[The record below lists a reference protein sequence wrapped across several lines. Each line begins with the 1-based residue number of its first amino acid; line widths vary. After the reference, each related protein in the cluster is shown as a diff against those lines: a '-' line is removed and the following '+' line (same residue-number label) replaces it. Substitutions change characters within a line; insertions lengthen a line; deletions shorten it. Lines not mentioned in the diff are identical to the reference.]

1 MILYMGDWFTVLAM
15 FILAGEAS
23 DNSPLAIAGVLA
35 VRSFTFAP
43 LEPITGMLADRFPR
57 KTLMVLANI
66 FSFLMLTS
74 FILLGLLDSLFSV
87 YVLAMLL
94 VLGRAT
100 YDPAQTAYLP
110 RVCDDDELLTANAL
124 ISGGWSA
131 SMGIGAGIA
140 GFVIS
145 QYGVETGLMIDSVTF
160 LVAAVVISTL
170 PQGGPDPDE
179 QRGGG
184 AVEMF
189 KDIFAGWGFILRRPE
204 ISRIV
209 LAKGM
214 WATGGGAQ
222 IFLLIIIGMEAD
234 FGDISTG
241 AAGIGVLYMAR
252 GFGSGFGPIVTR
264 PLMTVTRYMPY
275 IIGLSLGGAGLLYV
289 GVSQA
294 EWGIWTL
301 VLVFFSHGCSGISW
315 VFSTTLLQRRTD
327 NDWMGRVAG
336 TDNLIIVLTMGVSTR
351 PMSMTAAPRSRIPL
365 QSASESPGE
374 ESRAS
379 RPMTM
384 VLDMGSVRPVTSASS
399 RRKSAVPCPIFQAI
413 FSLRGLGTLPRTSYA
428 LKTLPN
434 IVRSNRF
441 EVWRW
446 CLRNGKFHSSHQGSS
461 WWW

>member
-1 MILYMGDWFTVLAM
+1 MILYIGDWFTVLAM
-15 FILAGEAS
+15 FLLAGEAS

-57 KTLMVLANI
+57 KTLMVIANV
-66 FSFLMLTS
+66 FSFVVLVA
-74 FILLGLLDSLFSV
+74 FIQSGMVESLFSV
-87 YVLAMLL
+87 YLLAMLL
-94 VLGRAT
+94 VVGRAT

-110 RVCDDDELLTANAL
+110 KVCDEDELLTANAL

-131 SMGIGAGIA
+131 SMGIGAGLA
-140 GFVIS
+140 GFVIP

-170 PQGGPDPDE
+170 PHGGPDRDE
-179 QRGGG
+179 RRTGSPL
-184 AVEMF
+184 EMF
-189 KDIFAGWGFILRRPE
+189 KDIFAGWGFILRRPQ

-234 FGDISTG
+234 FADIETG

-252 GFGSGFGPIVTR
+252 GFGSGFGPLVSR
-264 PLMTVTRYMPY
+264 PLMTVSRYMPY

-289 GVSQA
+289 AVSQA
-294 EWGIWTL
+294 EWGIVTL
-301 VLVFFSHGCSGISW
+301 VLVFFSHACSGTSW

-336 TDNLIIVLTMGVSTR
+336 TDNLIIVLTMGVSTIG
-351 PMSMTAAPRSRIPL
+351 AGYIL
-365 QSASESPGE
+365 E
-374 ESRAS
+374 ED
-379 RPMTM
+379 
-384 VLDMGSVRPVTSASS
+384 LL
-399 RRKSAVPCPIFQAI
+399 
-413 FSLRGLGTLPRTSYA
+413 SLRDILLLTGMIQITVGALWLLLASPRE
-428 LKTLPN
+428 K
-434 IVRSNRF
+434 RF
-441 EVWRW
+441 
-446 CLRNGKFHSSHQGSS
+446 LA
-461 WWW
+461 

>member
-1 MILYMGDWFTVLAM
+1 MPVTSPGYVELLRSNRTFGRLWGSNMILYIGDWFTVLAM

-110 RVCDDDELLTANAL
+110 KVCDEDELLTANAL

-170 PQGGPDPDE
+170 PHGGPDPDE
-179 QRGGG
+179 KREGG

-189 KDIFAGWGFILRRPE
+189 KDIFAGWGFILKRPE

-336 TDNLIIVLTMGVSTR
+336 TDNLIIVLTMGVSTI
-351 PMSMTAAPRSRIPL
+351 AAGYILEEGLVTLREILLVTGLVQLTVGALWLLLASPREKAFIS
-365 QSASESPGE
+365 
-374 ESRAS
+374 SRA
-379 RPMTM
+379 
-384 VLDMGSVRPVTSASS
+384 V
-399 RRKSAVPCPIFQAI
+399 
-413 FSLRGLGTLPRTSYA
+413 
-428 LKTLPN
+428 
-434 IVRSNRF
+434 
-441 EVWRW
+441 
-446 CLRNGKFHSSHQGSS
+446 
-461 WWW
+461 

>member
-1 MILYMGDWFTVLAM
+1 MPVTSPGYVELLRSNRTFGRLWGSNMILYIGDWFTVLAM

-110 RVCDDDELLTANAL
+110 RVCDEDELLTANAL

-170 PQGGPDPDE
+170 PHGGPDPDE
-179 QRGGG
+179 KRDGG

-189 KDIFAGWGFILRRPE
+189 KDIFAGWGFILKRPE

-264 PLMTVTRYMPY
+264 PLRTVTRYMPY

-301 VLVFFSHGCSGISW
+301 VLGCFSHGCSGISW

-336 TDNLIIVLTMGVSTR
+336 TDNLIIVLTMGISTI
-351 PMSMTAAPRSRIPL
+351 AAGYILEEELVTLREILLVTGLVQLTVGTLWLLLASPREKAFIS
-365 QSASESPGE
+365 
-374 ESRAS
+374 SRA
-379 RPMTM
+379 
-384 VLDMGSVRPVTSASS
+384 A
-399 RRKSAVPCPIFQAI
+399 
-413 FSLRGLGTLPRTSYA
+413 
-428 LKTLPN
+428 
-434 IVRSNRF
+434 
-441 EVWRW
+441 
-446 CLRNGKFHSSHQGSS
+446 
-461 WWW
+461 

>member
-1 MILYMGDWFTVLAM
+1 VRVTSPGYVELLRSNRTFGRLWGSNMILYMGDWFTVLAM

-43 LEPITGMLADRFPR
+43 LEPITGMLADRFQR

-179 QRGGG
+179 QRRGG

-336 TDNLIIVLTMGVSTR
+336 TDNLIIVLTMGVSTI
-351 PMSMTAAPRSRIPL
+351 AAGYILEEELVTLREILLVTGLVQLAVGTLWLLLASPREKVFIS
-365 QSASESPGE
+365 
-374 ESRAS
+374 SRA
-379 RPMTM
+379 
-384 VLDMGSVRPVTSASS
+384 A
-399 RRKSAVPCPIFQAI
+399 
-413 FSLRGLGTLPRTSYA
+413 
-428 LKTLPN
+428 
-434 IVRSNRF
+434 
-441 EVWRW
+441 
-446 CLRNGKFHSSHQGSS
+446 
-461 WWW
+461 

>member
-1 MILYMGDWFTVLAM
+1 MILYIGDWFTVLAM
-15 FILAGEAS
+15 FLLAGEAS

-57 KTLMVLANI
+57 KTLMVIANV
-66 FSFLMLTS
+66 FSFVVLVA
-74 FILLGLLDSLFSV
+74 FIQSGMVESLFSV
-87 YVLAMLL
+87 YLLAMLL
-94 VLGRAT
+94 VVGRAT

-110 RVCDDDELLTANAL
+110 KVCDEDELLTANAL

-131 SMGIGAGIA
+131 SMGIGAGLA

-160 LVAAVVISTL
+160 LIAAVVISIL
-170 PQGGPDPDE
+170 PHGGPDRDE
-179 QRGGG
+179 RRTGSPL
-184 AVEMF
+184 EMF
-189 KDIFAGWGFILRRPE
+189 KDIFAGWGFILRRPQ

-234 FGDISTG
+234 FADIETG

-252 GFGSGFGPIVTR
+252 GFGSGFGPLVSR
-264 PLMTVTRYMPY
+264 PLMTVGRYMPY

-294 EWGIWTL
+294 EWGIVTL
-301 VLVFFSHGCSGISW
+301 VLVFFSHACSGTSW

-336 TDNLIIVLTMGVSTR
+336 TDNLIIVLTMGVSTIG
-351 PMSMTAAPRSRIPL
+351 AGYIL
-365 QSASESPGE
+365 E
-374 ESRAS
+374 ED
-379 RPMTM
+379 
-384 VLDMGSVRPVTSASS
+384 LL
-399 RRKSAVPCPIFQAI
+399 
-413 FSLRGLGTLPRTSYA
+413 SLRDILLLTGMIQITVGALWLLLASPRE
-428 LKTLPN
+428 K
-434 IVRSNRF
+434 RF
-441 EVWRW
+441 
-446 CLRNGKFHSSHQGSS
+446 LA
-461 WWW
+461 

>member
-1 MILYMGDWFTVLAM
+1 MILYIGDWFTVLAM

-131 SMGIGAGIA
+131 SMGIGAGVA

-170 PQGGPDPDE
+170 PHGGPDPDE
-179 QRGGG
+179 KREGG
-184 AVEMF
+184 AVQMF

-234 FGDISTG
+234 FGDVSTG

-264 PLMTVTRYMPY
+264 PLMTISRYMPY
-275 IIGLSLGGAGLLYV
+275 IIGLALGGAGLLYV

-301 VLVFFSHGCSGISW
+301 VLVFFSHSCSGTSW

-336 TDNLIIVLTMGVSTR
+336 TDNLIIVLTMGVSTI
-351 PMSMTAAPRSRIPL
+351 AAGYIL
-365 QSASESPGE
+365 EKE
-374 ESRAS
+374 
-379 RPMTM
+379 
-384 VLDMGSVRPVTSASS
+384 LVTL
-399 RRKSAVPCPIFQAI
+399 REILLVTGLVQLAV
-413 FSLRGLGTLPRTSYA
+413 GTLWLLLASPRERAFISTRA
-428 LKTLPN
+428 A
-434 IVRSNRF
+434 
-441 EVWRW
+441 
-446 CLRNGKFHSSHQGSS
+446 
-461 WWW
+461 

>member
-1 MILYMGDWFTVLAM
+1 MILYIGDWFTVLAM

-23 DNSPLAIAGVLA
+23 DDSPLAIAGVLA
-35 VRSFTFAP
+35 VRSFTFVP
-43 LEPITGMLADRFPR
+43 LEPITGMLADRYPR
-57 KTLMVLANI
+57 KTLMVIANI
-66 FSFLMLTS
+66 FSFFTLTS
-74 FILLGLLDSLFSV
+74 FILLGLLDSLLSV
-87 YVLAMLL
+87 YVLATLL
-94 VLGRAT
+94 VIGRAC
-100 YDPAQTAYLP
+100 YDPAQSAFLP
-110 RVCDDDELLTANAL
+110 RVCDEDELLTANAL

-140 GFVIS
+140 GLVIS

-170 PQGGPDPDE
+170 PHGGPDPNE
-179 QRGGG
+179 KRGAG
-184 AVEMF
+184 AVQMF
-189 KDIFAGWGFILRRPE
+189 RDIFAGWGFILKRPE
-204 ISRIV
+204 IGRITC
-209 LAKGM
+209 AKGS
-214 WATGGGAQ
+214 WAVGGGAQ

-264 PLMTVTRYMPY
+264 PLMTVTQYMPY

-336 TDNLIIVLTMGVSTR
+336 TDNLIIVLTMGLSTI
-351 PMSMTAAPRSRIPL
+351 AAGYIL
-365 QSASESPGE
+365 E
-374 ESRAS
+374 EELL
-379 RPMTM
+379 T
-384 VLDMGSVRPVTSASS
+384 
-399 RRKSAVPCPIFQAI
+399 
-413 FSLRGLGTLPRTSYA
+413 LRGLLLATGLVQLSVGALWLLLASPRE
-428 LKTLPN
+428 K
-434 IVRSNRF
+434 RF
-441 EVWRW
+441 IASQN
-446 CLRNGKFHSSHQGSS
+446 LGQTQ
-461 WWW
+461 

>member
-1 MILYMGDWFTVLAM
+1 MTSPGYVELLRSNRTFGRLWGSNMILYIGDWFTVLAM

-110 RVCDDDELLTANAL
+110 RVCDEDELLTANAL

-170 PQGGPDPDE
+170 PHGGPDPDE
-179 QRGGG
+179 KRGGG

-189 KDIFAGWGFILRRPE
+189 KDIFAGWGFILKRPE

-336 TDNLIIVLTMGVSTR
+336 TDNLIIVLTMGVSTI
-351 PMSMTAAPRSRIPL
+351 AAGYILEEGLVTLREILLFTGLVQLTVGALWLLLASPREKAFIS
-365 QSASESPGE
+365 
-374 ESRAS
+374 SRA
-379 RPMTM
+379 
-384 VLDMGSVRPVTSASS
+384 V
-399 RRKSAVPCPIFQAI
+399 
-413 FSLRGLGTLPRTSYA
+413 
-428 LKTLPN
+428 
-434 IVRSNRF
+434 
-441 EVWRW
+441 
-446 CLRNGKFHSSHQGSS
+446 
-461 WWW
+461 

>member
-1 MILYMGDWFTVLAM
+1 MPVTSPGYVELLRSNRTFGRLWGSNMILYIGDWFTVLAM

-131 SMGIGAGIA
+131 SMGIGAGVA

-170 PQGGPDPDE
+170 PHGGPDPDE
-179 QRGGG
+179 KREGG
-184 AVEMF
+184 AVQMF

-264 PLMTVTRYMPY
+264 PLMTISRYMPY
-275 IIGLSLGGAGLLYV
+275 IIGLALGGAGLLYV

-301 VLVFFSHGCSGISW
+301 VLVFFSHSCSGTSW

-336 TDNLIIVLTMGVSTR
+336 TDNLIIVLTMGVSTI
-351 PMSMTAAPRSRIPL
+351 AAGYIL
-365 QSASESPGE
+365 EKE
-374 ESRAS
+374 
-379 RPMTM
+379 
-384 VLDMGSVRPVTSASS
+384 LVTL
-399 RRKSAVPCPIFQAI
+399 REILLVTGLVQLAV
-413 FSLRGLGTLPRTSYA
+413 GTLWLLLASPRERAFISTRA
-428 LKTLPN
+428 A
-434 IVRSNRF
+434 
-441 EVWRW
+441 
-446 CLRNGKFHSSHQGSS
+446 
-461 WWW
+461 